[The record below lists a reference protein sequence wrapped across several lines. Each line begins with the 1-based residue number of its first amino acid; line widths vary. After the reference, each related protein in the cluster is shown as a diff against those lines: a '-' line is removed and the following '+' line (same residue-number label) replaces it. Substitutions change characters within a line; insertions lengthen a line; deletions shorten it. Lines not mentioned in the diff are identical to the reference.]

1 MTTSIPTP
9 IDEAKL
15 EALVGSTVGEL
26 AAAVSGV
33 LALLGDRLGLYHA
46 MAGAGP
52 LTAPDLAERTGTAE
66 RYVREWLHN
75 QAAGGIVDYDPAT
88 ATFML
93 PPEQAMIYV
102 DESSPAYMGGGFDL
116 LESLWSDVPRFL
128 HAFRSG
134 DGIPWGDHHPS
145 MFCGTERFFRTG
157 YQAHLAAE
165 WIPALDGVVAKLERG
180 GRVADLGCGHGVS
193 SIVIAEAFERA
204 IVVGSDVHPPS
215 IEHAGA
221 EAASRGLADRLS
233 FEVASAQDFTGS
245 NYDLVCTCDCL
256 HDMGDPVGAAARIRE
271 ALAEDGTWLLVEP
284 FANDRLEDNLNPI
297 GRIFYGAST
306 LVCCANALSQ
316 EGGHSLGAQA
326 GEARLRAVAQEAG
339 FTRFRRAAETPVNL
353 ILEVRP

>member
-1 MTTSIPTP
+1 VTTSIPTQ
-9 IDEAKL
+9 IDEARL

-33 LALLGDRLGLYHA
+33 LALLGDRLGLYRA

-52 LTAPDLAERTGTAE
+52 LTASALAERTGTAE

-88 ATFML
+88 ATFVL
-93 PPEQAMIYV
+93 GAEQAMVYA
-102 DESSPAYMGGGFDL
+102 DESSAAYMGGGFDL

-145 MFCGTERFFRTG
+145 MFCGTERFFRSG
-157 YQAHLAAE
+157 YQAHLASE

-204 IVVGSDVHPPS
+204 FVVGSDVHAPS
-215 IEHAGA
+215 IEHARA
-221 EAASRGLADRLS
+221 EAAGRAVADRLS
-233 FEVASAQDFTGS
+233 FEVAGAQDFTGS
-245 NYDLVCTCDCL
+245 GYDLVCTCDCL
-256 HDMGDPVGAAARIRE
+256 HDMGDPVGAAVRIRE

-316 EGGHSLGAQA
+316 DGGHSLGAQA

-353 ILEVRP
+353 IFEVRP